1 MDCSL
6 LTRPFRPWNFSGKTT
21 RVACHF
27 LLQGIFPTRGSNPG
41 LPHCRQTLYPL
52 SHQGSPTGFMVGLL
66 VRPPRGLT
74 PRLTSQD
81 CCCQCPH
88 PRSRLLLTHTSTGDP
103 QTLTGRSGSISCGV
117 TAPFPW
123 VLVFRRFCLCA
134 PRVES
139 LFPPVLRKFYNQIPL
154 AFKVRFPGDSQ
165 FICWILRLGSLM
177 WGLGPLQQCEN
188 FFGITILQF
197 VSHPPGR
204 YGIWF

>member
-1 MDCSL
+1 MGFSRQEYWSGLPFPSLGDLPDPLIEPRSPTLQADWEGTQFLVSVSCSIPL
-6 LTRPFRPWNFSGKTT
+6 NSLQLHGLQLDRIFYPWDSPGKNMG
-21 RVACHF
+21 VSCHS

-103 QTLTGRSGSISCGV
+103 QTLTDRSGSISCGV
-117 TAPFPW
+117 TAPFP
-123 VLVFRRFCLCA
+123 
-134 PRVES
+134 
-139 LFPPVLRKFYNQIPL
+139 
-154 AFKVRFPGDSQ
+154 
-165 FICWILRLGSLM
+165 
-177 WGLGPLQQCEN
+177 
-188 FFGITILQF
+188 
-197 VSHPPGR
+197 
-204 YGIWF
+204 